1 MTSNPKTN
9 GAGSR
14 RSAGFLDADEV
25 GRHWDLGPWQ
35 GWERTP
41 SGSTN
46 RSYFVTTDRGEFVAR
61 VSNPRKTERSLA
73 AEVALLEHLRARGVP
88 VPAVVATRSGTPWAR
103 VGDAFC
109 LITERVP
116 GGHADP
122 TIPAHLGQAGR
133 TLARFH
139 RETLDLPEFARPE
152 PASELP
158 ALAEGP
164 AVLDRL
170 EALAAELLDPGGLD
184 RFRRAADGLRPWFGA
199 VLSSLTGDAL
209 PEALTHGSLGR
220 SAMLFDGER
229 LVAVLDFERVAYEPR
244 VLDLAYLLRSMTRN
258 RGERGAF
265 FTARFGALVGA
276 YGDEDPLSPSE
287 RARIP
292 AAMQAQG
299 LLRVRSKAVNLLTK
313 HETVPETAEDVLGLL
328 DKPMELELAR
338 IRWLAAHEDELVAA
352 VAG

>member
-1 MTSNPKTN
+1 MLTAPH
-9 GAGSR
+9 APIGSR

-25 GRHWDLGPWQ
+25 GRSWDLGSWR

-41 SGSTN
+41 SGNTN
-46 RSYFVTTDRGEFVAR
+46 RTYFVTTDRGEFVAR
-61 VSNPRKTERSLA
+61 ISNARKTEGSLA

-88 VPAVVATRSGTPWAR
+88 VPAVVPTRAGPAWAR
-103 VGDAFC
+103 VGGALC
-109 LITERVP
+109 LITERIP

-122 TIPAHLGQAGR
+122 TVPAHLGEAGR
-133 TLARFH
+133 AMARFH
-139 RETLDLPEFARPE
+139 RETHDLPEAARPQ

-164 AVLDRL
+164 AVLDQL
-170 EALAAELLDPGGLD
+170 SALAAELLDPAGLD
-184 RFRRAADGLRPWFGA
+184 QFRRAADGLRPWFSA
-199 VLSSLTGDAL
+199 VLSSLTGEPL

-229 LVAVLDFERVAYEPR
+229 LVALLDFERVAHEPR

-258 RGERGAF
+258 RAERGAF
-265 FTARFGALVGA
+265 FPARFSALVGA
-276 YGDEDPLSPSE
+276 YSAEAPLSPAE
-287 RARIP
+287 LARIP
-292 AAMQAQG
+292 TAMQAQG
-299 LLRVRSKAVNLLTK
+299 LLRVRSKAVNLLAK
-313 HETVPETAEDVLGLL
+313 HQTVPEEADDVLSLL

-338 IRWLAAHEDELVAA
+338 IRWLAGHEDELRAA